1 MESSVAN
8 YTTAPLTAF
17 DDPRLE
23 WLNEPSSWGVKASCD
38 DEGYGGSHAVQPSK
52 LVLTPP
58 SKKDFWRRTFYQPTM
73 IKGDASALL
82 CRVPS
87 DEEITLEVSFSFTP
101 KEQFD
106 QCGVLVYLDESHWL
120 KAGIEFADGEPRMS
134 CVVCNVFS
142 DWSVM
147 PWKGTAARLRI
158 HKVNSGSSVLVECN
172 TTDGAD
178 DAWQFVRICHL
189 SARMG
194 SRGGLNY
201 PSGGEEPHA
210 AGSTEESAWRVGPF
224 GRVPCSSGDA
234 CAPSIR
240 FVSRSRSSPPTRRRE
255 TTLVRC
261 KFYLIPGGR
270 GISVGYKPKKSC
282 QDTHSAL

>member
-224 GRVPCSSGDA
+224 GACSLQQRGCVCTFDQIRVS
-234 CAPSIR
+234 
-240 FVSRSRSSPPTRRRE
+240 
-255 TTLVRC
+255 
-261 KFYLIPGGR
+261 
-270 GISVGYKPKKSC
+270 KPVES
-282 QDTHSAL
+282 THEAEGNDFGTM